1 MDGLT
6 GAEVADRK
14 ARGLANDA
22 DVRTSRTYTDI
33 IVKNTFTPFNIV
45 LFVIGIL
52 LVICDEVVS
61 AVSATGI
68 IIANI
73 LISTVQEMRAKRKLD
88 KISLLVRPKVTV
100 IRDGAETE
108 IDQSDIVLDDLI
120 VIRAGEQALV
130 DGTVV
135 KCRSTEMDESLLT
148 GESSTVRKHEG
159 DPIYSGSVCITG
171 ETYYKVTAVGNDAYA
186 SKMLKSARKFTS
198 KKTPLQMET
207 QTITNILMVIAAIL
221 FVITIFKSLFIT
233 HEDLGQTLEVFVLCL
248 DVVPIALFL
257 LITLTYM
264 IAAARMADSGVLL
277 QRASSVE
284 SISHVDTVCM
294 DKTGTITTNKLRYES
309 ETNFIPDDEAA
320 RYASVFSTLSGSRN
334 RTMVAVLEHYGEAVD
349 AELIDEIQFSSERK
363 FSAVRARDGG
373 RTYTMYVGAWTAL
386 SGHCRTDVDVGSI
399 IDSES
404 RKGMRTVLLCLG
416 DDGPLYDDA
425 GNPVI
430 HDLIP
435 VSVISIRD
443 EVRPDCRETIQVFLD
458 NGMDLKVISGD
469 DPVTVDALFSIAEIP
484 GERKIISGPELDSMD
499 PETFERTVLETNI
512 FGRMKPENKQAVIE
526 TLKKNGRYVAMI
538 GDGVNDVKSLKTAQ
552 VGVALESGSG
562 AARGVADMVLVN
574 DNFAALPKA
583 LVEGRRTVSGMRDI
597 LKIYL
602 TRNFALAIMFIA
614 IYVFL
619 GYLPMIPIQN
629 TYYAFVSVTI
639 MAFFMTVFAKPDDN
653 KNLILPDVL
662 RFCLPSAI
670 MIAGFGLMVYAGF
683 WTMYSEGILTIDWQN
698 MADIAGLDSVDA
710 LLEKYSWGAAGV
722 NECEIVAR
730 SAMLFFVSTAG
741 ILQMLLVCPRF
752 KFLSPDGRVN
762 RSIIPIGLV
771 IFVFLVIFAMY
782 AYFPIVAVD
791 LVELVIFP
799 NEAFLL
805 LIGIVAVWFFVE
817 LFVLK
822 KNVFKHAVERLE
834 TLYMQKLQDEY
845 TKGDV
850 IEDE

>member
-1 MDGLT
+1 
-6 GAEVADRK
+6 
-14 ARGLANDA
+14 
-22 DVRTSRTYTDI
+22 
-33 IVKNTFTPFNIV
+33 
-45 LFVIGIL
+45 
-52 LVICDEVVS
+52 
-61 AVSATGI
+61 
-68 IIANI
+68 
-73 LISTVQEMRAKRKLD
+73 
-88 KISLLVRPKVTV
+88 
-100 IRDGAETE
+100 
-108 IDQSDIVLDDLI
+108 
-120 VIRAGEQALV
+120 
-130 DGTVV
+130 
-135 KCRSTEMDESLLT
+135 
-148 GESSTVRKHEG
+148 
-159 DPIYSGSVCITG
+159 
-171 ETYYKVTAVGNDAYA
+171 
-186 SKMLKSARKFTS
+186 
-198 KKTPLQMET
+198 
-207 QTITNILMVIAAIL
+207 
-221 FVITIFKSLFIT
+221 
-233 HEDLGQTLEVFVLCL
+233 
-248 DVVPIALFL
+248 
-257 LITLTYM
+257 
-264 IAAARMADSGVLL
+264 
-277 QRASSVE
+277 
-284 SISHVDTVCM
+284 
-294 DKTGTITTNKLRYES
+294 
-309 ETNFIPDDEAA
+309 
-320 RYASVFSTLSGSRN
+320 
-334 RTMVAVLEHYGEAVD
+334 
-349 AELIDEIQFSSERK
+349 
-363 FSAVRARDGG
+363 
-373 RTYTMYVGAWTAL
+373 
-386 SGHCRTDVDVGSI
+386 
-399 IDSES
+399 
-404 RKGMRTVLLCLG
+404 
-416 DDGPLYDDA
+416 
-425 GNPVI
+425 
-430 HDLIP
+430 
-435 VSVISIRD
+435 
-443 EVRPDCRETIQVFLD
+443 
-458 NGMDLKVISGD
+458 
-469 DPVTVDALFSIAEIP
+469 
-484 GERKIISGPELDSMD
+484 
-499 PETFERTVLETNI
+499 
-512 FGRMKPENKQAVIE
+512 
-526 TLKKNGRYVAMI
+526 
-538 GDGVNDVKSLKTAQ
+538 
-552 VGVALESGSG
+552 
-562 AARGVADMVLVN
+562 
-574 DNFAALPKA
+574 
-583 LVEGRRTVSGMRDI
+583 MRDI

-698 MADIAGLDSVDA
+698 MANIAGLDSVDA